1 MWEDGDRAGAAKM
14 SQGERLLDTREG
26 PGEMAEMK
34 WKCQRGFRGH
44 RSDELRGSGGRCTV
58 NITGEMGGGDSVV
71 LGVFAIQRTL
81 LCSED
86 WTKWTV
92 EMEGNGDV
100 MGLRRRKPTETRIWK
115 LPA

>member
-1 MWEDGDRAGAAKM
+1 MN
-14 SQGERLLDTREG
+14 T
-26 PGEMAEMK
+26 
-34 WKCQRGFRGH
+34 
-44 RSDELRGSGGRCTV
+44 
-58 NITGEMGGGDSVV
+58 TGETGGGDAAV

-100 MGLRRRKPTETRIWK
+100 MGLRRRKPMETRIWK